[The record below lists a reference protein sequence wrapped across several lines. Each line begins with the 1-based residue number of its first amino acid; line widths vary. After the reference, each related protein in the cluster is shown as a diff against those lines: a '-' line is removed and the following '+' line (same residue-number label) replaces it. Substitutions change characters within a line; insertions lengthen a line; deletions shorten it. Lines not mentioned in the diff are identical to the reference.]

1 MKGLEKMKP
10 LFCDSEL
17 SDELHPQ
24 IDQMLVAIGAAPR
37 DDVQDSGYWMETYGA
52 VPVVV
57 DDSDIQTNRPE
68 EGVVTFIVPMT
79 GTAELLKYR
88 PSEFSSQHPEAE
100 VGTDEVLF
108 TYEMA
113 ELDGPDEMKDR
124 FEEDLL
130 RFKQW
135 LIWSKLDVDKFVQE
149 LAGVVDGALVHRREA
164 LDAEDALME
173 SLGYPEVESETSE
186 F

>member
-17 SDELHPQ
+17 SAELHPQ
-24 IDQMLVAIGAAPR
+24 IDQMMVAIAAAPR
-37 DDVQDSGYWMETYGA
+37 DDVQDSAYWMETYGA

-68 EGVVTFIVPMT
+68 EGIVTFIVPMT

-88 PSEFSSQHPEAE
+88 PSEFSSHYPEAE

-113 ELDGPDEMKDR
+113 ELDGPDELKDR

-173 SLGYPEVESETSE
+173 SLGYPEVESETAA